1 MCLMFFFSPFLTFH
15 VPGVHSTCHIAVRY
29 EDSGR
34 TLYFDTLSLWSRL
47 PSGNSF
53 RGKSTGKRGTRQIM
67 ALGIPL
73 NPLYDLLYFVVF
85 FSLHVA
91 PHFHCIVC
99 PWTRPAKIAL
109 LGVLSNLP
117 DTIFLRSG
125 ITARVQNSLFGG
137 VDA

>member
-1 MCLMFFFSPFLTFH
+1 
-15 VPGVHSTCHIAVRY
+15 
-29 EDSGR
+29 
-34 TLYFDTLSLWSRL
+34 
-47 PSGNSF
+47 
-53 RGKSTGKRGTRQIM
+53 M